1 MDSKP
6 SIGWLLTLL
15 MSLMAAQAQTC
26 HSGQQEG
33 RYLTPDPS
41 DCSRYFHCSVGV
53 STPQLMACSVG
64 TLFDVTTSRCQ
75 HAQSVDCGTRPR
87 PLRQPRP
94 VVRADIPLQVTA
106 PPITVYEVSMIGS
119 LTVST
124 IDVTSCASLLANL
137 NTLVQRW
144 CSALNARCSTPQINC
159 QVAVSPLTSRPLPA
173 LRSFWN
179 YQ

>member
-1 MDSKP
+1 
-6 SIGWLLTLL
+6 
-15 MSLMAAQAQTC
+15 MAAQAQTC

-137 NTLVQRW
+137 NTLVQR
-144 CSALNARCSTPQINC
+144 CKPEDGRGHDQPSVP
-159 QVAVSPLTSRPLPA
+159 AVSRRPLSTSTEQADYSKDSTTSPSRMYSA
-173 LRSFWN
+173 T
-179 YQ
+179 